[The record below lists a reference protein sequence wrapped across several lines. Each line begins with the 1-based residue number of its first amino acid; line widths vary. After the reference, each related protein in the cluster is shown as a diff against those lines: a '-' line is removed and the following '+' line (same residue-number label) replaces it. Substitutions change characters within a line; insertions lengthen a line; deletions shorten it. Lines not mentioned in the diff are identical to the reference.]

1 MFCDIE
7 TEKEKMEDLIF
18 SINSTMPIFIMM
30 IFGMIFRKIGL
41 MDENFTKKT
50 NAFVFKVTLP

>member
-41 MDENFTKKT
+41 MDENFTK
-50 NAFVFKVTLP
+50 NLFSSVLP